1 MSYDAIEVSINS
13 GKPIEFYDI
22 YDVEGTHYRHH
33 TAYETLNLNGSD
45 YEPGI
50 INRSDLE
57 VQSFDMNQRPLEVK
71 LAKGNTFASKFI
83 GQPIDSLVNLIL
95 YRWHEDDEDYVIY
108 YQGNLIHIGFD
119 TDALPTC
126 KFESILM
133 SSIRMGHRR
142 RCSRICDLVLYG
154 FGCNVNQES
163 YKVNSTITNIS
174 ADGRTITSAAFATKT
189 DGWFIGGK
197 IRIGYAYRLIIGH
210 STNTILIDRPFYNA
224 NLYDVFTAFAGC
236 GHNSTSCTGFG
247 NKINYA
253 GNEFLPK
260 DNPFEINI
268 ETNSHETTTYPNYI
282 K

>member
-95 YRWHEDDEDYVIY
+95 YR
-108 YQGNLIHIGFD
+108 
-119 TDALPTC
+119 
-126 KFESILM
+126 
-133 SSIRMGHRR
+133 
-142 RCSRICDLVLYG
+142 
-154 FGCNVNQES
+154 
-163 YKVNSTITNIS
+163 
-174 ADGRTITSAAFATKT
+174 
-189 DGWFIGGK
+189 
-197 IRIGYAYRLIIGH
+197 
-210 STNTILIDRPFYNA
+210 
-224 NLYDVFTAFAGC
+224 
-236 GHNSTSCTGFG
+236 
-247 NKINYA
+247 
-253 GNEFLPK
+253 
-260 DNPFEINI
+260 
-268 ETNSHETTTYPNYI
+268 
-282 K
+282 